1 MILKNLIIYHKLFK
15 LNFYCKF
22 MHDGELGNCRVCHDN
37 TLREFIDFGQ
47 MPVANAFL
55 KEEYLKK
62 PEYKYRMAVG
72 FCESCKMTQL
82 IETVPYDK
90 YIIPDEDSKTHYAF
104 FSSTSTIMEQHFAQ
118 MARGIEE
125 KFLDDNKRVVEIG
138 SNDGTMLKAFSDRR
152 NVLGVDP
159 SHNVAQVAIE
169 RGIETLTEFFSE
181 GLARRIASERGKA
194 RSVLSTNVFLNIIG
208 LHDFMKGVNHLLDER
223 GVFVTEDPY
232 IGDILEKG
240 SYDQVYDE
248 HIWYFS
254 LHSLSN
260 LFEMHGFEIFDAE
273 KQDVHGGSMRV
284 YGARK
289 GTYEQTER
297 FLEQLRQ
304 ESERGITE
312 ISPYLNFARRVEEN
326 RGKLVNLLKSLKSQ
340 GKRIVGYAAASK
352 GTIVQ
357 NYCGIGPDILDYIS
371 DSTPVKQGL
380 YTPGNHIPI
389 VSPEIFHQDDGVDY
403 ALLGAWNHACEIMG
417 KEQDFLRRGSR
428 FITHL
433 PTPRILE

>member
-1 MILKNLIIYHKLFK
+1 MR
-15 LNFYCKF
+15 
-22 MHDGELGNCRVCHDN
+22 DGELGNCKVCHDVA
-37 TLREFIDFGQ
+37 LREFIDFGH

-55 KEEYLKK
+55 KEVDLEK
-62 PEYKYRMAVG
+62 PEYRYYMAVG

-90 YIIPDEDSKTHYAF
+90 YIIPGEDSKTHYAF

-118 MARGIEE
+118 MAREIEE
-125 KFLDDNKRVVEIG
+125 KFLDYNKKVVEIG
-138 SNDGTMLKAFSDRR
+138 SNDGTMLKAFSDRK
-152 NVLGVDP
+152 NVLGIEP
-159 SHNVAQVAIE
+159 AHNVAQVAIE

-181 GLARRIASERGKA
+181 GLAKIIVSERGKV
-194 RSVLSTNVFLNIIG
+194 RSVLSTNVFLNIMDI
-208 LHDFMKGVNHLLDER
+208 HDFMKGVNYLLDER

-232 IGDILEKG
+232 IGDILENG
-240 SYDQVYDE
+240 SYDQIYDE

-260 LFEMHGFEIFDAE
+260 LFKMNGFEIFDAE
-273 KQDVHGGSMRV
+273 KQEVHGGSMRV
-284 YGARK
+284 YSARR
-289 GTYEQTER
+289 GTYEKTER
-297 FLEQLRQ
+297 FLKQLRQ
-304 ESERGITE
+304 ESEKGITE
-312 ISPYLNFARRVEEN
+312 ISPYLDFAKRVEEN
-326 RGKLVNLLKSLKSQ
+326 REGLVKLLKGLKSQ

-371 DSTPVKQGL
+371 DSTPMKQGL
-380 YTPGNHIPI
+380 YTPGEHIPI

-403 ALLGAWNHACEIMG
+403 ALLGAWNHAREIMG
-417 KEQDFLRRGSR
+417 KEQDFLRRGGK

-433 PTPRILE
+433 PTPRIL